1 MEAEDKKVLKNN
13 IIKFIIGCILLWFSF
28 YYIQWHPAEKVSIF
42 SWFEVLRQR
51 ISVYF
56 HSVTNTNSDA
66 LKKKYDYEKTY
77 EELIQ
82 MAKSSTCESA
92 SAITTQINE
101 TYFELKKEK
110 LSGLDNYLPWY
121 NRKASEYKNMID
133 NCK

>member
-1 MEAEDKKVLKNN
+1 MEPEDKKVFKNN
-13 IIKFIIGCILLWFSF
+13 IIKFIIWCILLWFSF

-51 ISVYF
+51 IAVYV
-56 HSVTNTNSDA
+56 HEVTNTNSEA

-82 MAKSSTCESA
+82 MAKNNSCASSN
-92 SAITTQINE
+92 ILTQLNE
-101 TYFELKKEK
+101 TYLELRKEK
-110 LSGLDNYLPWY
+110 LNWLDDYLPWY
-121 NRKASEYKNMID
+121 IRKASEYKTMID